1 MLVAFGGVSDRNL
14 FFSDYQFSF
23 RHFGSLTNFIVFKVQ
38 HLLAKLNI
46 VIGHVSSRPFEF
58 IFHFV

>member
-23 RHFGSLTNFIVFKVQ
+23 RHFGSLTNFIVFKV
-38 HLLAKLNI
+38 AKLNI

-58 IFHFV
+58 IFHLV